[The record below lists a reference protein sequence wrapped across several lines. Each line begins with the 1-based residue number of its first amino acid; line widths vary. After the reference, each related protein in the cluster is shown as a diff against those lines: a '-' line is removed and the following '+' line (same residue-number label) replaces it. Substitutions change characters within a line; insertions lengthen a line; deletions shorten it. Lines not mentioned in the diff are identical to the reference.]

1 MKVIDQVI
9 LFLEGKH
16 ETIVKDLS
24 ASMHQAAERLE
35 FERAAALRDQVRA
48 IDRVSQT
55 QKVHS
60 LHLKDEDYIALSRGQ
75 DEAWIEIFFVR
86 AGKTVGRDHFIME
99 GTQDEGDAEIMAGF
113 VKQFYDSASYIPPL
127 LLLQHAPVDST
138 LINSWLESKRGRRV
152 HMKVPRRGNRRM
164 LLQMVAANAEQ
175 GLAQRHIKWLADAD
189 AITGAMSELQEH
201 LNLPELPQRM
211 ECYDISNIQGSNP
224 VGSMVVFEN
233 GKPKP
238 AHYRKFK
245 IKTVE
250 GIDDYS
256 MMQEML
262 RRRFRRLKDS
272 ANSKTDSWTI
282 VPDLVLIDGGKGH
295 LGAIHQLFLELGIAH
310 IPLASIAK
318 RYEEVFRPD
327 SKEPII
333 LPRSSQALYLV
344 QRIRDEAH
352 RFAITF
358 HRQLRKKSSVRS
370 AMDSVPGIGPK
381 RKKALIRRFGS
392 VNSIREADT
401 SEIAAVVGMTKKL
414 AEIVKE
420 HL

>member
-1 MKVIDQVI
+1 
-9 LFLEGKH
+9 
-16 ETIVKDLS
+16 
-24 ASMHQAAERLE
+24 
-35 FERAAALRDQVRA
+35 
-48 IDRVSQT
+48 
-55 QKVHS
+55 
-60 LHLKDEDYIALSRGQ
+60 
-75 DEAWIEIFFVR
+75 
-86 AGKTVGRDHFIME
+86 
-99 GTQDEGDAEIMAGF
+99 
-113 VKQFYDSASYIPPL
+113 
-127 LLLQHAPVDST
+127 
-138 LINSWLESKRGRRV
+138 
-152 HMKVPRRGNRRM
+152 MKVPRRGNRRM

-189 AITGAMSELQEH
+189 AITGAISELQEH

-245 IKTVE
+245 IKTVQ

-262 RRRFRRLKDS
+262 RRRFRRLKD
-272 ANSKTDSWTI
+272 AVNAKTDSWTI

-381 RKKALIRRFGS
+381 RKKALIRRFGT
-392 VNSIREADT
+392 VNAIREADT
-401 SEIAAVVGMTKKL
+401 SEIAAVVGMTQKL